1 MKKQRGMVLFFA
13 LIVLIIMTVIGVALA
28 VNSGQ
33 SLRMAGA
40 GAERIEAM
48 SWAQG
53 AQDKAID
60 VNRGATLANLSA
72 EITEDNTALSS
83 QSKIAPLTLGDVNC
97 QRTPRASG
105 ANLISCKRAEVTTTA
120 TFGRKGLG
128 QVIVVS
134 GIEQEVL
141 SGSGS

>member
-1 MKKQRGMVLFFA
+1 MKSQQGMVLFVA

-33 SLRMAGA
+33 ALRMAGA

-53 AQDKAID
+53 AQDNAID
-60 VNRGATLANLSA
+60 VNRGAKLANLTATITDDNKPLNSIS
-72 EITEDNTALSS
+72 EIT
-83 QSKIAPLTLGDVNC
+83 PLTLGDVNC
-97 QRTPRASG
+97 QRSPRASG
-105 ANLISCKRAEVTTTA
+105 ANLIVCKRAEVTTTA

-128 QVIVVS
+128 QVKVVS
-134 GIEQEVL
+134 GIEQQVL